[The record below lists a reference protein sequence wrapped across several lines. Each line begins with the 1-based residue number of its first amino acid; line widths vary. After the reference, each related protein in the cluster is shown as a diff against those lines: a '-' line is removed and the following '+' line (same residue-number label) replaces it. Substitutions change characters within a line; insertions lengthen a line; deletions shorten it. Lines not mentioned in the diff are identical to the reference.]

1 MLTAKEITSPIDLP
15 SSRTFPCY
23 LGLRCTYLTKSFKK
37 PLTKCFDKELDV
49 LCVNCM
55 RLVPSSQVALHS
67 LHCVHVNSEVKL
79 MDCSPEIQ
87 AIDYKLQQLKA
98 ALERLVRDRCLLAHR
113 ESNEYYL
120 KIMREYASDLIQIA
134 EYTKGETVR
143 CAEMILNIMS
153 LNRDFNGS
161 PCIKIYIERLLVL
174 AKEKNVQLFNYYKE
188 IMSEEPIERTMDE
201 LLQEKHL
208 KIVQLRKSK
217 ELIRSSAESRHG
229 TNYINNPNQP
239 VVEAVS
245 DPGCDE

>member
-1 MLTAKEITSPIDLP
+1 MLTAKEITSAIDLP
-15 SSRTFPCY
+15 SSRTLSLH
-23 LGLRCTYLTKSFKK
+23 LGLRCTYLTKSLKK
-37 PLTKCFDKELDV
+37 PLTKRFDEELDV

-55 RLVPSSQVALHS
+55 KLVPLSQVALHS
-67 LHCVHVNSEVKL
+67 LNCVHVNSEVKL

-87 AIDYKLQQLKA
+87 AINYKLQQLRA
-98 ALERLVRDRCLLAHR
+98 ALEKLVRDKCLLAHR

-120 KIMREYASDLIQIA
+120 KIMREYASDLIQIT

-153 LNRDFNGS
+153 LNRDFKGS
-161 PCIKIYIERLLVL
+161 PCIKIYIERLLIL

-188 IMSEEPIERTMDE
+188 ITSEEPTERTMDE

-208 KIVQLRKSK
+208 KITQLRKSK
-217 ELIRSSAESRHG
+217 ELIRSSAESRRG
-229 TNYINNPNQP
+229 TNCISNPNQP
-239 VVEAVS
+239 VTEVVS